1 MSVTCRV
8 ASFTARKE
16 KPHFTQVRLST
27 LFNPHHNKSRP
38 HVSVYIFAFS
48 LQTVERWHEGVIGLQ
63 IPLLVA
69 FKAEAVKPEDKC
81 SPQINIWLCSE
92 CFPLVYTSPNL
103 DLRLKIVRYET
114 FVQKHDMQPFLQI
127 IHSCSTGY
135 RCCEARKVWKAENIT
150 FLKAHG
156 DHFGEQ
162 HHKWDVLVDTPWRG
176 AAIKCICYL

>member
-1 MSVTCRV
+1 MSVTCRG

-103 DLRLKIVRYET
+103 DLRLKIVHYET
-114 FVQKHDMQPFLQI
+114 FVQKHDMQPFCRLFI
-127 IHSCSTGY
+127 RALLDTDAVRLERFEKLKTSLF
-135 RCCEARKVWKAENIT
+135 WKRVEIT
-150 FLKAHG
+150 LEDSITNEMFWWTHPEE
-156 DHFGEQ
+156 EQ
-162 HHKWDVLVDTPWRG
+162 L
-176 AAIKCICYL
+176 